1 MMCKDVRCPGTR
13 GMPCISRKYDGLL
26 EKATIQELNVEQL
39 AQLQWASEH
48 MLEFDY
54 CTDSTGI
61 LNHTLNAAGMLAS
74 ILVQSFKNIIA
85 IPTKILVIHPHC
97 RHFMHR
103 FLCILAPF
111 QSLLEE
117 SV

>member
-1 MMCKDVRCPGTR
+1 MCKDVRCPGTR

-26 EKATIQELNVEQL
+26 ENATIQELNVEHL
-39 AQLQWASEH
+39 ARLQSVTEN

-54 CTDSTGI
+54 CTDI
-61 LNHTLNAAGMLAS
+61 YLNAAGMLVS

-85 IPTKILVIHPHC
+85 FHTKILVIHTHC
-97 RHFMHR
+97 RLFMHR

-111 QSLLEE
+111 SE